1 MLEASATGRYFLSYS
16 RSDEHVALRI
26 ARALRARGVS
36 MWVDQLD
43 IRPTEHWDRA
53 IERAVR
59 DCRGLVV
66 IVSPRSVASD
76 NVADEISYA
85 IEHRKSVLPVMIEK
99 CSLPL
104 RITRMH
110 VIDATEA
117 VDRAVDQCVAE
128 LRRADAATASS
139 VGRPALGQLDKRDI
153 AAVKQQLASIVGPI
167 ADIIVDKAASRAAT
181 VKELSSLLIQHIHD
195 PADRAAFASLSAGSS
210 APAEQT
216 REPERGPAP
225 VGDEAISA
233 ADVERLAETL
243 TIYMGPIAAILARRE
258 SQAATS
264 LEDLHLRLAVL
275 IPEPDR
281 AAFLRRLKGD

>member
-1 MLEASATGRYFLSYS
+1 MSEAPATDRYFLSYS
-16 RSDEHVALRI
+16 RSDEHLALRI
-26 ARALRARGVS
+26 AKALRSRGVA

-43 IRPTEHWDRA
+43 IRPSEHWDRA

-66 IVSPRSVASD
+66 IISPRSIASD

-117 VDRAVDQCVAE
+117 FDRAVDQCLAE
-128 LRRADAATASS
+128 LRRVNSAAPPIGRS
-139 VGRPALGQLDKRDI
+139 VRGRLDPRDI
-153 AAVKQQLASIVGPI
+153 AIAKQQLTSIIGPI
-167 ADIIVDKAASRAAT
+167 ADIVVDKAASRSST
-181 VKELSSLLIQHIHD
+181 VNELNSLLMQHID
-195 PADRAAFASLSAGSS
+195 NAKDRASFARLTAGSNR
-210 APAEQT
+210 PAADAE
-216 REPERGPAP
+216 EFVSP
-225 VGDEAISA
+225 VGDCDISQ
-233 ADVERLAETL
+233 ADVESLARTL
-243 TIYMGPIAAILARRE
+243 TVYLGPIAAIIAKRE
-258 SQAATS
+258 SQAAGS
-264 LEDLHLRLAVL
+264 LEDLHSRLAAL

-281 AAFLRRLKGD
+281 ADFLRRLQGR